1 MPWLVSKDVIRL
13 SRGRRR
19 RLVRLSRRSTAPWQQ
34 VQRAK
39 IILLAARKVPNAQ
52 IARQVGCGVDTVR
65 AARRRYLSDG
75 MRGMRDRPR
84 SGRPLTYDIDV
95 RLQIVAIATSTPP
108 EPDSQWT
115 HRTIAEHLADEDG
128 NGISPSQI
136 GRILAEADLKPHK
149 VRGWLNRPDD
159 QQFFTRAAA
168 ICDLYR
174 NPPANTVLLSID
186 EKTAIQAKH
195 RKRPTRPAGRGR
207 PVRREFEYVRHGT
220 VSLIAALNVV
230 NGFVHPKII
239 TKNNSVTFIDFL
251 TELDQ
256 LIDTDKNI
264 HLIMDNGS
272 SHTSKATRAW
282 LTAHPRITVTY
293 TPKHASWLNI
303 VEIFFSILTRRVLL
317 RGEFTSRDQLAKRI
331 LTFIT
336 HYDRTA
342 KPFRWT
348 YDGRPLTAA

>member
-1 MPWLVSKDVIRL
+1 L

-19 RLVRLSRRSTAPWQQ
+19 RLVRLSHRSTAPWQQ

-39 IILLAARKVPNAQ
+39 IILLAARKVPNVE
-52 IARQVGCGVDTVR
+52 IARQMGCCVDTVR
-65 AARRRYLSDG
+65 AARRRYLTLG

-84 SGRPLTYDIDV
+84 SGRPPIYDMEV
-95 RLQIVAIATSTPP
+95 RLAIVATVTSVPP

-115 HRTIAEHLADEDG
+115 HQTIAAHLADADG
-128 NGISPSQI
+128 NGISASQV
-136 GRILAEADLKPHK
+136 GRILAAAEVKPHQ

-159 QQFFTRAAA
+159 PQFFTRAAQ

-174 NPPANTVLLSID
+174 HPPDGTVLLSID

-195 RKRPTRPAGRGR
+195 RKHPTRPAGRRR
-207 PVRREFEYVRHGT
+207 PGRREFEYVRHGT
-220 VSLIAALNVV
+220 VSLLAALNVV
-230 NGFVHPKII
+230 NGHVHPKII
-239 TKNNSVTFIDFL
+239 VKNNSVTFIAFL
-251 TELDQ
+251 TELDE
-256 LIDTDKNI
+256 LIDADKNI

-282 LTAHPRITVTY
+282 IAAHPRFTVTY
-293 TPKHASWLNI
+293 TPKHASWLNVI
-303 VEIFFSILTRRVLL
+303 EIFFSILTRKVLL
-317 RGEFTSRDQLAKRI
+317 RGEFTSQAQLEKKI

-348 YDGRPLTAA
+348 YDGRPLTAT